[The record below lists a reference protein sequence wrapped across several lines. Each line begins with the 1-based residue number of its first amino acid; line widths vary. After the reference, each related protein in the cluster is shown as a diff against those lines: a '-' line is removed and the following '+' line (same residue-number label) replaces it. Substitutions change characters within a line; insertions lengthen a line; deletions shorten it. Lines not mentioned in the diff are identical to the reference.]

1 MFAQII
7 QFIIM
12 PVVWIPIVAILGFLG
27 YRNYKKLN
35 RLKVLN
41 VDSVLL
47 MLEIPR
53 TNDKKELAAEQLFA
67 SLHGILRDKAELKN
81 SNGVQEHLSFE
92 IVSTGGQIRFYVWVP
107 KILQNFVEGQ
117 IYAQYPT
124 VQIYKMPDDYVDDR
138 AKYPVVYSAELTLTE
153 NEALPIKTFENFEVD
168 PLAGI
173 TGTLAKLNPDNSEEL
188 WIQILTRPVA
198 DDWRKKT
205 TDKWIRKIKSG
216 HKLFG
221 GNSSSGIDWTW
232 IIEILG
238 AFFRPP
244 TGGTN
249 GDKAPELSERDKTRI
264 TKAEEKATK
273 LGYEVKIRL
282 AYLGNDQTNAK
293 LNMQALVGT
302 FKQYNSTNLNGFRLT
317 GGSFKTEDLDA
328 YKMRQFQDRGF
339 ILNVSELAS
348 VYHLPHTS
356 VETPNI
362 VWASSK
368 TAEPPA
374 KLPLIT
380 GEPAHDENISAFG
393 LTNFRGINH
402 QFGMYRRDR
411 SRHVYII
418 GQTGAGKSGMLE
430 LFALSD
436 VFYNQGYCIIDPHG
450 DFAINNL
457 RFVPESRINDVIY
470 FNPADTAYPV
480 AFNPLEISDPS
491 RKPNVCSEVI
501 GVLKRMF
508 GDSWGPRLEHILRHT
523 ILALLDRP
531 ETTLLDISR
540 LLTDKDFRKE
550 TLDYCTDVTVLQ
562 FWKHEFGQWNEKQVN
577 ESIAPVLN
585 KVGAFTANPI
595 IRNIIGQPKS
605 SFDVR
610 KIMDEGKILVVNL
623 SKGLIGE
630 DNAGILGAF
639 LVTKVQLA
647 AMSRSDIPD
656 VADRRPFYLYVDEF
670 QNFATDSFAVILSEA
685 RKYGLNLTVANQYTS
700 QMTDSVRDA
709 VFGNVGTT
717 ISFRVSADDAPI
729 LAKQFEPTFE
739 ATDLLQLNNRHFVIS
754 MIINGEKVPAFSA
767 TTLALPT
774 TPQDNFDK
782 IVEISRQGYARRRED
797 VENEIRATIEQ
808 SEKYKKEL
816 SDSGRAAG
824 SAGSVENHISNSYTV
839 RPSNFAVQ
847 SAGNYGGNRIKSEQK
862 PNFQYV
868 PTPQSDFRKLKMS
881 PNTAEG
887 KERMGLKD
895 LGQLVQQSAQ
905 SAPEKPRTAEK
916 PQIILPKPGN
926 QDTEKTK
933 KPGFNSKSTKKPS
946 FNKNRNHTK
955 PNTKNA
961 SNEPSSAAHSNTDSE
976 ISIQH

>member
-1 MFAQII
+1 MFSQII
-7 QFIIM
+7 QFIIQ
-12 PVVWIPIVAILGFLG
+12 PYVWLPLVAILVFLT
-27 YRNYKKLN
+27 YRNHKKLN

-53 TNDKKELAAEQLFA
+53 ANDKKELAAEQLFA
-67 SLHGILRDKAELKN
+67 SLHGILRDKMELKT
-81 SNGVQEHLSFE
+81 SGGVQEHLSFE

-107 KILQNFVEGQ
+107 KVLQSFVEGQ

-124 VQIYKMPDDYVDDR
+124 VQIYKMKDDYVDDR
-138 AKYPVVYSAELTLTE
+138 SKYPVVYSTELTLTE

-188 WIQILTRPVA
+188 WVQILTRPIP
-198 DDWRKKT
+198 DDWHKQT
-205 TDKWIRKIKSG
+205 TDKWVKKVKAG
-216 HKLFG
+216 KKFFG
-221 GNSSSGIDWTW
+221 SSNSSIDWTW
-232 IIEILG
+232 VIQALG
-238 AFFRPP
+238 ALFRPP
-244 TGGTN
+244 AGGTN
-249 GDKAPELSERDKTRI
+249 SEEKPPELSERDKTRI
-264 TKAEEKATK
+264 AKAEEKATK

-282 AYLGNDQTNAK
+282 TYLGNDQTNAK

-302 FKQYNSTNLNGFRLT
+302 FKQFNSTNLNGFRLT
-317 GGSFKTEDLDA
+317 GGSFKVEDVDA
-328 YKMRQFQDRGF
+328 YKMRQFSDRGF
-339 ILNVSELAS
+339 ILNISELAS

-362 VWASSK
+362 VWATSK

-380 GEPAHDENISAFG
+380 GDPAHDEEISAFG

-402 QFGMYRRDR
+402 QFGMLRKDR

-457 RFVPESRINDVIY
+457 RFVPESRIQDVVY

-480 AFNPLEISDPS
+480 AFNPLELDDPA

-508 GDSWGPRLEHILRHT
+508 GDSWGPRLEHILRYT
-523 ILALLDRP
+523 LLALLDRP

-540 LLTDKDFRKE
+540 ILTDKDFRKE
-550 TLDYCTDVTVLQ
+550 TLDYCKDVTVLQ

-605 SFDVR
+605 SFNVR

-630 DNAGILGAF
+630 DNAAILGAF

-647 AMSRSDIPD
+647 AMSRSDIPN

-685 RKYGLNLTVANQYTS
+685 RKYGLNLTVANQYIS

-729 LAKQFEPTFE
+729 LAKQFEPIFDQS
-739 ATDLLQLNNRHFVIS
+739 DLIQMNNRNFVIS
-754 MIINGEKVPAFSA
+754 MIINGEKAPAFSA
-767 TTLALPT
+767 TTLSLPT
-774 TPQDNFDK
+774 TPQDNFDR
-782 IVEISRQGYARRRED
+782 IVESSRQLYSRNRAE
-797 VENEIRATIEQ
+797 VEAEIRETIEQ

-824 SAGSVENHISNSYTV
+824 MMSEQINNSYTT
-839 RPSNFAVQ
+839 RGNFTVQ
-847 SAGNYGGNRIKSEQK
+847 PAAKPEHK
-862 PNFQYV
+862 PNTFQYQ

-881 PNTAEG
+881 PNAAEG
-887 KERMGLKD
+887 KDRPTLKD
-895 LGQLVQQSAQ
+895 LATLAAAKQEQGNTT
-905 SAPEKPRTAEK
+905 PEGVETAK
-916 PQIILPKPGN
+916 ATPNTQPTPAGN
-926 QDTEKTK
+926 QPNALEGHQQATGTK
-933 KPGFNSKSTKKPS
+933 KNHNRYNKAKSRKS
-946 FNKNRNHTK
+946 RQDQ
-955 PNTKNA
+955 A
-961 SNEPSSAAHSNTDSE
+961 
-976 ISIQH
+976 